1 MQVQAGDGGNGGFSS
16 TQGGQE
22 KPKSTVFEEKPEGED
37 ASIMKLPGE
46 QQVQSRAL
54 VFREEQGGHCKV
66 E

>member
-37 ASIMKLPGE
+37 ASKA
-46 QQVQSRAL
+46 S
-54 VFREEQGGHCKV
+54 
-66 E
+66 